1 MQTNASTRDYTRYTI
16 TKDDRIRFLGRQWC
30 LKKNNS
36 EWDPDEAL
44 KWDEV
49 VIETVDD
56 QLPRQTE
63 ALSYADIDRYRREK
77 KLECEVGY
85 FSARNAI
92 ARRRKMPIADL

>member
-44 KWDEV
+44 KWMRESSS
-49 VIETVDD
+49 
-56 QLPRQTE
+56 RQSMTN
-63 ALSYADIDRYRREK
+63 YH
-77 KLECEVGY
+77 V
-85 FSARNAI
+85 
-92 ARRRKMPIADL
+92 RRRR